1 LKRIVSVINATR
13 MAGRSREFSGERS
26 ISTQGGWLGDGRA
39 GGQGSSLG
47 RIVGDPWL
55 GLSVSV

>member
-1 LKRIVSVINATR
+1 LKRIVNVINATR

-26 ISTQGGWLGDGRA
+26 IRTEGGWPGDGRA
-39 GGQGSSLG
+39 GGQGSSWE

-55 GLSVSV
+55 GVSV